1 MKCRHCLVE
10 FHPRKTNFYL
20 GTDKDGVW
28 GITCFDCPACNRM
41 NLYLVNGKFDHKSK
55 KFDTINSI
63 SSIRPKGSSHSPCP
77 SEVPPSIAEDY
88 EEACIVLPDS
98 PKASAALS
106 RRCLQNLLRDVGK
119 VKPGNLANEI
129 QQVIDSGNL
138 PSHLVKALDMVRQIG
153 NFAAHPMKSNS
164 TGEIVPVEPEEA
176 EWDLEVL
183 EALFD
188 FYYVQPK
195 QLSDKIDTL
204 NTKLVDIGKN
214 PIK

>member
-1 MKCRHCLVE
+1 
-10 FHPRKTNFYL
+10 
-20 GTDKDGVW
+20 
-28 GITCFDCPACNRM
+28 
-41 NLYLVNGKFDHKSK
+41 
-55 KFDTINSI
+55 
-63 SSIRPKGSSHSPCP
+63 
-77 SEVPPSIAEDY
+77 
-88 EEACIVLPDS
+88 
-98 PKASAALS
+98 
-106 RRCLQNLLRDVGK
+106 
-119 VKPGNLANEI
+119 
-129 QQVIDSGNL
+129 
-138 PSHLVKALDMVRQIG
+138 MVRQIG